1 MCGIA
6 GLHKFGDEPITKG
19 QVQSLL
25 LAIERRGN
33 DATGIAALTGSTL
46 SWLKNDEPAQIFLKD
61 KTNDKWIDEVLE
73 TNPDTVILHTR
84 LATQGT
90 PRKNINNHPM
100 TNGTCAVVHN
110 GMISNDDFLFKD
122 LKLER
127 SAETDSDI
135 IRAIIDS
142 EGLTKKAI
150 RTLSRMSGSAAI
162 AVVHREFPKHFLLAR
177 SGNPL
182 IYAITKSGLMMWASE
197 KQAIHKAQ
205 RSWEQRYGVWV
216 MENRADMKWASMPD
230 NTAYLFGPEGLL
242 WHDSFNVA
250 YSYTAP
256 IYKVNERYY
265 EKQKKWDDEKIEAVK
280 EAVTQGKK
288 ADWVACP
295 SCDWVGPIPDKYKDK
310 KLSELVCPKDHN
322 LGMVVEGK
330 KTGTDGRPLFD

>member
-1 MCGIA
+1 
-6 GLHKFGDEPITKG
+6 
-19 QVQSLL
+19 
-25 LAIERRGN
+25 
-33 DATGIAALTGSTL
+33 
-46 SWLKNDEPAQIFLKD
+46 
-61 KTNDKWIDEVLE
+61 
-73 TNPDTVILHTR
+73 
-84 LATQGT
+84 
-90 PRKNINNHPM
+90 
-100 TNGTCAVVHN
+100 VVHN
-110 GMISNDDFLFKD
+110 GIIHNDDHLFAD

-150 RTLSRMSGSAAI
+150 RTLNRMSGSAAI

-205 RSWEQRYGVWV
+205 RQWEQRYGVWV
-216 MENRADMKWASMPD
+216 MENRADLKWSSMPD

-265 EKQKKWDDEKIEAVK
+265 EKQKKWDDEKIEAAK
-280 EAVTQGKK
+280 EFLKEGITQGKK
-288 ADWVACP
+288 PDWVKCP
-295 SCDWVGPIPDKYKDK
+295 MCDWAGPIPEKLKNK
-310 KLSELVCPKDHN
+310 KLTELLCPNNHN
-322 LGMVVEGK
+322 LGTPVVTVPIVDVK
-330 KTGTDGRPLFD
+330 ATGTDGRPLFD